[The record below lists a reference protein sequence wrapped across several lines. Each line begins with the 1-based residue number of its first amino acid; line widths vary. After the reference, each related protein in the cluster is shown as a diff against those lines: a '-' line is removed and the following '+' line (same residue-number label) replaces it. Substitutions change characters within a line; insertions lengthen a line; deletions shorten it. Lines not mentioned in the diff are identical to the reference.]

1 MLGIPFDF
9 TAEPVVVKPVRP
21 RHTIHVHAVSPE
33 RDALAIVFPRV
44 EGYAYELPEE
54 RLTAH
59 FTEDSTL
66 TLTPDLVGP
75 TRTRNEGILGEGV
88 ELKPEIVSGMRP
100 ASLAFQLARRL
111 LFKHFRAAHESPKVH
126 LLGDLKRIARQW
138 LDEGYLVCTGG
149 TLPGQLLYATVAD
162 DACERIHAA
171 IAGATAEQ
179 HVRAVLDAYNPK
191 GSTAEVDFRTSK
203 TNRWR
208 TDPSRCHVNWAI
220 CDSDWEAKFCRVAE
234 SHARVLAY
242 VKNQG
247 MGFTVPYR
255 MGGGAHRYVPDF
267 ILRIDDGGDAPL
279 HLVAEVKGR
288 RGEDAKIKAQAMRAF
303 WVPGVNAL
311 GTFGRWDFAE
321 FRDVHAMEAELARF
335 IAERTARNAP
345 DLKALLATAPLEGID
360 LVRVSDV
367 GRQVDF

>member
-1 MLGIPFDF
+1 MSDFSLLDAVECGI
-9 TAEPVVVKPVRP
+9 VK
-21 RHTIHVHAVSPE
+21 
-33 RDALAIVFPRV
+33 LPRV
-44 EGYAYELPEE
+44 PVADNVPGGDMPRYRELWK
-54 RLTAH
+54 H
-59 FTEDSTL
+59 I
-66 TLTPDLVGP
+66 GP
-75 TRTRNEGILGEGV
+75 HIPKKGRRGV
-88 ELKPEIVSGMRP
+88 VNLDPLNLP
-100 ASLAFQLARRL
+100 A
-111 LFKHFRAAHESPKVH
+111 
-126 LLGDLKRIARQW
+126 DI
-138 LDEGYLVCTGG
+138 YLVCTGG
-149 TLPGQLLYATVAD
+149 TLPGQLLYGTVAD

-171 IAGATAEQ
+171 IAGATAERR
-179 HVRAVLDAYNPK
+179 VRAVLDAYNPK

-208 TDPSRCHVNWAI
+208 TNPSRCHVNWAI
-220 CDSDWEAKFCRVAE
+220 CDSDWEAEFCRVAE

-242 VKNQG
+242 VKNLG

-321 FRDVHAMEAELARF
+321 FPRRSCH
-335 IAERTARNAP
+335 
-345 DLKALLATAPLEGID
+345 G
-360 LVRVSDV
+360 
-367 GRQVDF
+367 G